1 LLKDEIG
8 LNPEKQGLAGISLP
22 TRSKLLQHFSLVQSA
37 LTHPSMPTLQTTES
51 TAVEAIEPL
60 GIHLGGAGGHG
71 RKDDDNTG

>member
-1 LLKDEIG
+1 LKDEIG

-22 TRSKLLQHFSLVQSA
+22 TRSKPLQHFSLVQSA

-60 GIHLGGAGGHG
+60 GIHLGGAGGHD